1 MVGKKIRAYREFRGY
16 SQIQL
21 AELSGINVG
30 TIRKYELGIRNPKPD
45 QLEKIATALGLNVS
59 VFLDFNIE
67 TVGDVLSLLFSIDDS
82 VNLSLTETHDQKVA
96 LTFDNPTMQDF
107 FKKWC
112 QFKNVY
118 EKEKAEILSIEDAEE
133 RQEELDKLNATQEE
147 WKLRAMGTTIG
158 CHTIVKKGAE
168 GNDIKTYDLT
178 QGGLFYDILSSRK
191 NSSTLYT
198 RYRILQP

>member
-1 MVGKKIRAYREFRGY
+1 MVGKKIRAFREFRGY

-82 VNLSLTETHDQKVA
+82 VNLSLAETPDQKVS

-107 FKKWC
+107 FRKWC

-118 EKEKAEILSIEDAEE
+118 EKEKAEILAIEDKDKK
-133 RQEELDKLNATQEE
+133 QEELINKLNATQDE

-158 CHTIVKKGAE
+158 CHTIVKKGTE
-168 GNDIKTYDLT
+168 GNTVRVYDLT
-178 QGGLFYDILSSRK
+178 
-191 NSSTLYT
+191 
-198 RYRILQP
+198 

>member
-67 TVGDVLSLLFSIDDS
+67 TVGDVLSLLFSIDNS
-82 VNLSLTETHDQKVA
+82 VNLPLAETPDQKVS

-107 FKKWC
+107 FRKWC

-118 EKEKAEILSIEDAEE
+118 EKEKAEILAIENEDK
-133 RQEELDKLNATQEE
+133 RQEELDKLNATQDE

-158 CHTIVKKGAE
+158 CHTIVKKGTE
-168 GNDIKTYDLT
+168 GNTVRVYDLT
-178 QGGLFYDILSSRK
+178 
-191 NSSTLYT
+191 
-198 RYRILQP
+198 

>member
-1 MVGKKIRAYREFRGY
+1 MVGKKIRSYREFRGF

-30 TIRKYELGIRNPKPD
+30 TIRKYELGIRNPKPE
-45 QLEKIATALGLNVS
+45 QLEKIAAALGLNVS
-59 VFLDFNIE
+59 IFLDFNIE
-67 TVGDVLSLLFSIDDS
+67 TVGDVLSLLFAIDDS
-82 VNLSLTETHDQKVA
+82 VNLSLSETENKKIILD
-96 LTFDNPTMQDF
+96 FDNPMMQDF

-118 EKEKAEILSIEDAEE
+118 EKEKAEILSIEDEDK

-158 CHTIVKKGAE
+158 CHTVIKKGSE
-168 GNDIKTYDLT
+168 DNPVRVYDLT
-178 QGGLFYDILSSRK
+178 
-191 NSSTLYT
+191 
-198 RYRILQP
+198 

>member
-1 MVGKKIRAYREFRGY
+1 MVGKKIRAFREFRGY

-67 TVGDVLSLLFSIDDS
+67 TVGDVLSILFAIDDS
-82 VNLSLTETHDQKVA
+82 VNLSLSETSDQNIA
-96 LTFDNPTMQDF
+96 MTFDNPTMQDF

-118 EKEKAEILSIEDAEE
+118 EKEKAEILAIEDEDK
-133 RQEELDKLNATQEE
+133 RQVELDKLDATQEE

-158 CHTIVKKGAE
+158 CHTIVKKGSE
-168 GNDIKTYDLT
+168 GNTVRVYDLT
-178 QGGLFYDILSSRK
+178 
-191 NSSTLYT
+191 
-198 RYRILQP
+198 

>member
-1 MVGKKIRAYREFRGY
+1 MVGKKIRAFREFRGY

-67 TVGDVLSLLFSIDDS
+67 TVGDVLSILFAIDDS
-82 VNLSLTETHDQKVA
+82 VNLSLSETSDQNIA
-96 LTFDNPTMQDF
+96 MTFDNPTMQDF

-118 EKEKAEILSIEDAEE
+118 EKEKAEILAIEDEDK
-133 RQEELDKLNATQEE
+133 RQEELDKLNATLEE

-158 CHTIVKKGAE
+158 CHTIVKKGTE
-168 GNDIKTYDLT
+168 NNVIKTFDLT
-178 QGGLFYDILSSRK
+178 
-191 NSSTLYT
+191 
-198 RYRILQP
+198 

>member
-1 MVGKKIRAYREFRGY
+1 MVGKNIRAFREFRGY

-82 VNLSLTETHDQKVA
+82 VNLSLAEMPDQKIS

-107 FKKWC
+107 FRKWC

-118 EKEKAEILSIEDAEE
+118 EKEKAEILAIEDEDKRHA
-133 RQEELDKLNATQEE
+133 ELDKLNATQEE

-158 CHTIVKKGAE
+158 CHTIVKKGTE
-168 GNDIKTYDLT
+168 SSSLSTCDLT
-178 QGGLFYDILSSRK
+178 
-191 NSSTLYT
+191 
-198 RYRILQP
+198 

>member
-1 MVGKKIRAYREFRGY
+1 MVGKKIRAFREFRGY

-67 TVGDVLSLLFSIDDS
+67 TVGDVLSILFAIDDS
-82 VNLSLTETHDQKVA
+82 VNLSLSETSDQNIA
-96 LTFDNPTMQDF
+96 MTFDNPTMQDF

-118 EKEKAEILSIEDAEE
+118 EKEKAEILAIEDEDK
-133 RQEELDKLNATQEE
+133 RQTELDKLNATQEE

-158 CHTIVKKGAE
+158 CHTIVKKGTE
-168 GNDIKTYDLT
+168 ENTVRVYDLT
-178 QGGLFYDILSSRK
+178 
-191 NSSTLYT
+191 
-198 RYRILQP
+198 

>member
-1 MVGKKIRAYREFRGY
+1 MVGKKIRAYREFRGF

-30 TIRKYELGIRNPKPD
+30 TIRKYELGIRNPKPE
-45 QLEKIATALGLNVS
+45 QLEKIAAALGLNVS
-59 VFLDFNIE
+59 IFLDFNIE
-67 TVGDVLSLLFSIDDS
+67 TVGDVLSLLFAIDDS
-82 VNLSLTETHDQKVA
+82 VNLSLSETRNQKII
-96 LTFDNPTMQDF
+96 LDFDNPMMQDF

-118 EKEKAEILSIEDAEE
+118 EKEKAEILSIEDEDK

-158 CHTIVKKGAE
+158 CHTVIKKGSE
-168 GNDIKTYDLT
+168 DNPVRVYDLT
-178 QGGLFYDILSSRK
+178 
-191 NSSTLYT
+191 
-198 RYRILQP
+198 

>member
-67 TVGDVLSLLFSIDDS
+67 TVGDVLSILFAIDDS
-82 VNLSLTETHDQKVA
+82 VNLSLSETSDQNIA
-96 LTFDNPTMQDF
+96 MTFDNPTMQDF
-107 FKKWC
+107 CKKWC

-118 EKEKAEILSIEDAEE
+118 EKEKAEILAIEDEDK

-158 CHTIVKKGAE
+158 CHTVIKKGTE
-168 GNDIKTYDLT
+168 KHLIKSYDLT
-178 QGGLFYDILSSRK
+178 
-191 NSSTLYT
+191 
-198 RYRILQP
+198 

>member
-82 VNLSLTETHDQKVA
+82 VNLSLAETPDQKVS

-107 FKKWC
+107 FRKWC

-118 EKEKAEILSIEDAEE
+118 EKEKAEILAIEDTDK

-158 CHTIVKKGAE
+158 CHTIVKKGTE

-178 QGGLFYDILSSRK
+178 
-191 NSSTLYT
+191 
-198 RYRILQP
+198 

>member
-67 TVGDVLSLLFSIDDS
+67 TVGDVLSILFAIDDS
-82 VNLSLTETHDQKVA
+82 VNLSLSETSDQNIA
-96 LTFDNPTMQDF
+96 MTFDNPTMQDF

-118 EKEKAEILSIEDAEE
+118 EKEKAEILAIEDEDK
-133 RQEELDKLNATQEE
+133 RQEEMDKLNATQEE

-158 CHTIVKKGAE
+158 CHTVIKKGTE
-168 GNDIKTYDLT
+168 KHLIKSYDLT
-178 QGGLFYDILSSRK
+178 
-191 NSSTLYT
+191 
-198 RYRILQP
+198 

>member
-82 VNLSLTETHDQKVA
+82 VNLSLAETPDQKVA

-107 FKKWC
+107 FRKWG
-112 QFKNVY
+112 QFKNIY
-118 EKEKAEILSIEDAEE
+118 EKEKAEILAIENEDK

-158 CHTIVKKGAE
+158 CHTIVKKGTE

-178 QGGLFYDILSSRK
+178 
-191 NSSTLYT
+191 
-198 RYRILQP
+198 

>member
-45 QLEKIATALGLNVS
+45 QLEKIATAQGLNVS

-82 VNLSLTETHDQKVA
+82 VTLSLAETPDQKVE

-107 FKKWC
+107 FRKWC

-118 EKEKAEILSIEDAEE
+118 KKEKAEILAIEDEDK
-133 RQEELDKLNATQEE
+133 RQKELDKLNATQEE

-158 CHTIVKKGAE
+158 CHTVIKKGIE
-168 GNDIKTYDLT
+168 NHLIKSYDLT
-178 QGGLFYDILSSRK
+178 
-191 NSSTLYT
+191 
-198 RYRILQP
+198 

>member
-1 MVGKKIRAYREFRGY
+1 MVGKKIRAYREFRGF

-30 TIRKYELGIRNPKPD
+30 TIRKYELGIRNPKPE
-45 QLEKIATALGLNVS
+45 QLEKIAAALGLNVS
-59 VFLDFNIE
+59 IFLDFNIE
-67 TVGDVLSLLFSIDDS
+67 TVGDVLSLLFAIDDS
-82 VNLSLTETHDQKVA
+82 VNLSLSETENKKIILD
-96 LTFDNPTMQDF
+96 FDNPMMQDF

-118 EKEKAEILSIEDAEE
+118 EKEKAEILSIEDEDK

-158 CHTIVKKGAE
+158 CHKKKKKGSE
-168 GNDIKTYDLT
+168 DNPVRVYDLT
-178 QGGLFYDILSSRK
+178 
-191 NSSTLYT
+191 
-198 RYRILQP
+198 

>member
-1 MVGKKIRAYREFRGY
+1 MVGKKIRAFREFRGY

-67 TVGDVLSLLFSIDDS
+67 TVGDVLSLLCSIDDS
-82 VNLSLTETHDQKVA
+82 VNLSLAETPTQKVA

-118 EKEKAEILSIEDAEE
+118 EKEKAEILAIEDADK

-158 CHTIVKKGAE
+158 CHTIVKKGTE
-168 GNDIKTYDLT
+168 SSSLSTCDLT
-178 QGGLFYDILSSRK
+178 
-191 NSSTLYT
+191 
-198 RYRILQP
+198 

>member
-45 QLEKIATALGLNVS
+45 QLK
-59 VFLDFNIE
+59 
-67 TVGDVLSLLFSIDDS
+67 
-82 VNLSLTETHDQKVA
+82 KVA
-96 LTFDNPTMQDF
+96 LTFENPTMQDF
-107 FKKWC
+107 FRKWC

-118 EKEKAEILSIEDAEE
+118 EKEKAEILAIEDEDK
-133 RQEELDKLNATQEE
+133 RQAELDKLNATQEE

-158 CHTIVKKGAE
+158 CHTIVKKGTD

-178 QGGLFYDILSSRK
+178 
-191 NSSTLYT
+191 
-198 RYRILQP
+198 

>member
-30 TIRKYELGIRNPKPD
+30 TIRKYELGIRNPKLD

-82 VNLSLTETHDQKVA
+82 VNLSLAETPEQKIS

-107 FKKWC
+107 FRKWC

-118 EKEKAEILSIEDAEE
+118 EKEKAEILAIEDKDKK
-133 RQEELDKLNATQEE
+133 QEELINKLNATQDE

-158 CHTIVKKGAE
+158 CHTIVKKGTE
-168 GNDIKTYDLT
+168 GNSIKTYDLT
-178 QGGLFYDILSSRK
+178 
-191 NSSTLYT
+191 
-198 RYRILQP
+198 

>member
-59 VFLDFNIE
+59 IFLDFNIE
-67 TVGDVLSLLFSIDDS
+67 TVGDVLSILFAIDDS
-82 VNLSLTETHDQKVA
+82 VNLSLAETSDQKIA
-96 LTFDNPTMQDF
+96 MTFDNPTMQDF

-118 EKEKAEILSIEDAEE
+118 EKEKAEILAIADENK
-133 RQEELDKLNATQEE
+133 RQVELDKLNATQEE

-158 CHTIVKKGAE
+158 CHTIVRKGTESNA
-168 GNDIKTYDLT
+168 IKIYDLT
-178 QGGLFYDILSSRK
+178 
-191 NSSTLYT
+191 
-198 RYRILQP
+198 